1 MWLMFGLFDDVM
13 FEIILNPTLNNIAAI
28 WQLLNLKSSFI
39 GQFFICGIFIGSG
52 LDTLIDE
59 VSVIN
64 C

>member
-1 MWLMFGLFDDVM
+1 MCQMFGLFDVM
-13 FEIILNPTLNNIAAI
+13 FEIILNPTLNNKAAI

-39 GQFFICGIFIGSG
+39 GQFFISGIFIGSG
-52 LDTLIDE
+52 LYTLIDE